1 MSSENTK
8 EQLMAAT
15 RELLLTSPYPEKITA
30 RQIASQANVN
40 LAMINYCFGSKDE
53 LLKLTIDGIIAGAFS
68 QYAAQEEEHLSPK
81 EQLKRLLYHVS
92 EVTLQYETITRLSV
106 PYVLLQA
113 PFDMP
118 YQILPYITAHF
129 GGRKTER
136 ACQVIALE
144 LVSFLQLVLY
154 RAKDFGAYAGVNVRE
169 PRELQKLIDDQLD
182 LLLGDEEI
190 EK

>member
-1 MSSENTK
+1 MSGENTK

-53 LLKLTIDGIIAGAFS
+53 LLKLTIDRIIAGAFS

-136 ACQVIALE
+136 ACRVIALE

-169 PRELQKLIDDQLD
+169 PREFQKLIDDQLD